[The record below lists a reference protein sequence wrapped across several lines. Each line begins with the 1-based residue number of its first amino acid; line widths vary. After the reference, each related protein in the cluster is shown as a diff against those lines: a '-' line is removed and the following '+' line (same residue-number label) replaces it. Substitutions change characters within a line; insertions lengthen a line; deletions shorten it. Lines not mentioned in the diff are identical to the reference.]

1 MYVQLFVSCLV
12 TKGRVVIQLF
22 QLIRHD
28 ANSCTT
34 LTALI
39 VHDENENTINCIL
52 YTSNYCNYSNNIP
65 DIFL

>member
-12 TKGRVVIQLF
+12 TKRRVVIRLF
-22 QLIRHD
+22 QLTRHD

-39 VHDENENTINCIL
+39 VHDENKNTFDVHTIYNQL
-52 YTSNYCNYSNNIP
+52 
-65 DIFL
+65 L